1 MIEPAGRRVFVPRDA
16 VDPDGVIHDA
26 RVRAEIAD
34 ALHTFVNQLAV
45 ADVGAPVE
53 QAG

>member
-1 MIEPAGRRVFVPRDA
+1 MIEPASRRGFVPPGRGW
-16 VDPDGVIHDA
+16 PDGVIHDA
-26 RVRAEIAD
+26 WVRAEIAD